1 MHKGKSDKTIGSVQ
15 GVSPGSSSLQ
25 LAVKYKIVWIIYI
38 RLQSE
43 FINVL
48 QLFRH
53 QERGKKV
60 NAYEYKVVLMVFY
73 TKAWNL
79 QTDTVMEGQK
89 DSQEVLLCLC
99 SFYK

>member
-1 MHKGKSDKTIGSVQ
+1 MSL
-15 GVSPGSSSLQ
+15 GSSSLQ

-60 NAYEYKVVLMVFY
+60 HAYEYKVVLMIFY

-79 QTDTVMEGQK
+79 QTDTVMEGQ